1 MNMKSILHKLIGC
14 VAILLLTTACQ
25 DTFLEETPLAFLSPE
40 GALVNK
46 AGFES
51 AIAAIHQAAR
61 DEFNSANATG
71 GFNLQLGTD
80 VATTGDETIQAFKNY
95 EATVTPNS
103 GLAGSA
109 WNWAYRTMLVRAN
122 AVIDYAQRPA
132 AVWANEAEKNAIIA
146 EARFFRAYT
155 YNGLAN
161 TYGGVPI
168 VDRIYEEPKL
178 DFVRAS
184 RQEVY
189 DFARQDLEFAAQWL
203 PETTTQPGRIVKAAA
218 QHLLAEVYISLG
230 EYDKAIASAS
240 AVIGS
245 GQFNLMTTRFG
256 TQATQPGDVYA
267 DLFKDGNQN
276 RSAGNRETIWALQFE
291 FQAPGG
297 LAGPNANVGN
307 IDLRGW
313 GSFYASARAPNGSV
327 AMVVADSLGRGVGW
341 VRGTNYLFY
350 DLWQDD
356 SKDMRNSPYNIR
368 RVWYY
373 NSPTSPFFRQP
384 VTYYPG
390 LDTMQHV
397 GPMLRKVEGG
407 AQLGV
412 NNGQTIKD
420 KYMMRLAETYLL
432 RAEAYVRKGDNVKAA
447 EDINVVRA
455 RAKAKPA
462 TPDQLSLDYI
472 LDERAREL
480 TTEEQRRRTLTRF
493 GMLVERVRKY
503 NHRSSSSIQEKHEF
517 LPIPQ
522 SAIDANIGA
531 KLEQNPGY

>member
-1 MNMKSILHKLIGC
+1 MKSILHKLIGC

>member
-1 MNMKSILHKLIGC
+1 ML
-14 VAILLLTTACQ
+14 ATACE
-25 DTFLEETPLAFLSPE
+25 DKFLDETPLAFLSPE
-40 GALVNK
+40 GALVSK

-51 AIAAIHQAAR
+51 AIAGIHQAAR
-61 DEFNSANATG
+61 DEFNNANATG
-71 GFNLQLGTD
+71 VFNLQLGTD
-80 VATTGDETIQAFKNY
+80 VATTGDETLQLFRNY
-95 EATVTPNS
+95 EATLTANS
-103 GLAGSA
+103 GVASSA

-168 VDRIYEEPKL
+168 VDRVYDAPKL

-203 PETTTQPGRIVKAAA
+203 PETATQPGRIVKAAA
-218 QHLLAEVYISLG
+218 QHLLAEIYISLG
-230 EYDKAIASAS
+230 QYDQAIASAS
-240 AVIGS
+240 AVIES
-245 GQFNLMTTRFG
+245 GQYELMTARFG
-256 TQATQPGDVYA
+256 TRASQPGDVYS

-276 RSAGNRETIWALQFE
+276 RSSGNRESIWVIQFE
-291 FQAPGG
+291 FQTPGG
-297 LAGPNANVGN
+297 LGGPNANIGN
-307 IDLRGW
+307 MDLRGW
-313 GSFYASARAPNGSV
+313 GSFYASARAPDGSV

-350 DLWQDD
+350 DVWSDD
-356 SKDMRNSPYNIR
+356 SADMRNSPHNIR

-373 NSPTSPFFRQP
+373 NSPASPFVGRP
-384 VTYYPG
+384 VSYYPG

-412 NNGQTIKD
+412 NNGQTVKD
-420 KYMMRLAETYLL
+420 KYGIRLAETYLL
-432 RAEAYVRKGDNVKAA
+432 RAEAQVRKGDNIKAA
-447 EDINVVRA
+447 EDVNVVRA
-455 RAKAKPA
+455 RAQTKPA
-462 TPDQLSLDYI
+462 TPEQMSLDYI

-493 GMLVERVRKY
+493 GMLVERVREY
-503 NHRSSSSIQEKHEF
+503 NPRSSSSIQEKHEF

-522 SAIDANIGA
+522 SAIDANMGA
-531 KLEQNPGY
+531 VLEQNPGY